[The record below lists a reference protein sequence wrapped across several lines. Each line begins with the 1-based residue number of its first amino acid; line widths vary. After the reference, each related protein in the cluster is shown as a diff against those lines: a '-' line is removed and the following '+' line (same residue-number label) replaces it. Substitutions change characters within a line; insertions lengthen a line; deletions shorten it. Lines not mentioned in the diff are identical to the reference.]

1 MSTTFTI
8 KRGDT
13 VPSMVATLSSTVSGV
28 SSAVD
33 LTTASVVTAFFG
45 DSAGVILDRTCTVV
59 TAASGIVSYTFLSTD
74 WDSGGLVAGTYSLE
88 FQITFN
94 SGAILSVPTS
104 GYCKLVVKPDL
115 DD

>member
-1 MSTTFTI
+1 MATTFTI

-13 VPSMVATLSSTVSGV
+13 VPSMVATLSSTVDEV
-28 SSAVD
+28 TSAVD
-33 LTTASVVTAFFG
+33 LTTASAVVAFFE
-45 DSAGVILDRTCTVV
+45 DSALAILERACTVV
-59 TAASGIVSYTFLSTD
+59 TAASGIVSYTFLDTD
-74 WDSGGLVAGTYSLE
+74 WETGNFAVGSYKLE
-88 FQITFN
+88 FQITFA